1 MTKKQLMKIITEV
14 VRKEVKKEV
23 QKIFIKEES
32 SSKLADIIPEVLE
45 PKEEI
50 QYTKNGSLNKVLNET
65 VGLSKA
71 KKEFDEYPT
80 MSGKTFDS
88 SRVSELLGYD
98 KPEEVRRDMVAV
110 DTLQKAG
117 KSVQDVPEYVTAA
130 LTRDYSGLMKAIN
143 KKSGV

>member
-1 MTKKQLMKIITEV
+1 
-14 VRKEVKKEV
+14 
-23 QKIFIKEES
+23 
-32 SSKLADIIPEVLE
+32 
-45 PKEEI
+45 
-50 QYTKNGSLNKVLNET
+50 
-65 VGLSKA
+65 
-71 KKEFDEYPT
+71 